1 MNTAKVWTWAITV
14 ALGGFLFGFDTAV
27 ISGAEKAIQAE
38 FGLSDLA
45 IGQIVAMALYGTI
58 IGAIFGG
65 VIADRFGRKT
75 TLLAIAVLYLL
86 SAAGSALAGDAL
98 QLNIFRF
105 LGGLGVGAS
114 SVVAPMYITEVA
126 PAEKRGQLVAA
137 FQLNLVVGILVAY
150 LSNYLI
156 VNATAVVDWRL
167 MLGVEVLP
175 ALLFLVLLFFVPRS
189 PRWLLTKGENRA
201 EALDVL
207 MRVNPATAQEEIAKI
222 ELSNTTR
229 EKVALSKFFSG
240 KYNRPILYAFLFA
253 FFNQVSGINAVIY
266 YAPRIFEAANLG
278 TESAFLSSVGIG
290 VVNVVFTL
298 IGMYLI
304 DRSGRKKLMYIGTFG
319 YLISLS
325 SVAWAFYTQN
335 LEGLIVPIWLFVF
348 IASHAIGQGA
358 VIWVF
363 ISEIFGNEV
372 RGLGASLGST
382 THWIF
387 AALIAGNF
395 PFLAATL
402 GQATIFTVFA
412 FCMVGQLLFVYF
424 LMPETKGV
432 ELEELQENLVR

>member
-1 MNTAKVWTWAITV
+1 MNTTRVWTWAITV

-65 VIADRFGRKT
+65 VPADKYGRKV
-75 TLLAIAVLYLL
+75 TLIAIAILYLL
-86 SAAGSALAGDAL
+86 SAAGSALAADPL

-114 SVVAPMYITEVA
+114 SVVAPLYITEVA
-126 PAEKRGQLVAA
+126 PARVRGQLVAA
-137 FQLNLVVGILVAY
+137 FQLNLVLGILLAY
-150 LSNYLI
+150 FSNYLI
-156 VNATAVVDWRL
+156 VDAISAVDWRL
-167 MLGVEVLP
+167 MLGVEVVP
-175 ALLFLVLLFFVPRS
+175 ALLFLILLFFVPRS
-189 PRWLLTKGENRA
+189 PRWLITKGGFRE
-201 EALDVL
+201 EARSVL
-207 MRVNPATAQEEIAKI
+207 EQIDPSTAQHELAQI
-222 ELSNTTR
+222 EASNTSR
-229 EKVALSKFFSG
+229 EKVALRKFFSG
-240 KYNRPILYAFLFA
+240 KYKRPILYAFLFG

-278 TESAFLSSVGIG
+278 TESALLSSVGIG
-290 VVNVVFTL
+290 VVNVIFTF

-304 DRSGRKKLMYIGTFG
+304 DRSGRKQLMYIGTFG

-325 SVAWAFYTQN
+325 AVSWAFFTGN

-387 AALIAGNF
+387 AALIGGNF
-395 PFLAATL
+395 PFLASTF
-402 GQATIFTVFA
+402 GEGPIFGLFA
-412 FCMVGQLLFVYF
+412 LFMVGQLAFVHF
-424 LMPETKGV
+424 MMPETKGV
-432 ELEELQENLVR
+432 ELEDLQRELVS

>member
-1 MNTAKVWTWAITV
+1 MHKAKVWTWAITV

-45 IGQIVAMALYGTI
+45 IGQLVAMALYGTI

-65 VIADRFGRKT
+65 VVADRFGRKT
-75 TLLAIAVLYLL
+75 TLLAIAALYLV
-86 SAAGSALAGDAL
+86 SAAGSAIAADAL

-126 PAEKRGQLVAA
+126 PAEQRGQLVAA
-137 FQLNLVVGILVAY
+137 FQLNLVVGILMAY
-150 LSNYLI
+150 FSNYLI
-156 VNATAVVDWRL
+156 VGGAEAIDWRL

-175 ALLFLVLLFFVPRS
+175 AVLFLVLLFFVPRS
-189 PRWLLTKGENRA
+189 PRWLLTKGNNQA
-201 EALDVL
+201 EALAVL
-207 MRVNPATAQEEIAKI
+207 RRIDPLTAESELAKI
-222 ELSNTTR
+222 EASNTTR
-229 EKVALSKFFSG
+229 AKVALGTFFSG

-253 FFNQVSGINAVIY
+253 LFNQISGINAVIY

-290 VVNVVFTL
+290 IVNVVFTL

-304 DRSGRKKLMYIGTFG
+304 DRSGRRRLMYIGTFG

-325 SVAWAFYTQN
+325 AVAWAFHTGN
-335 LEGLIVPIWLFVF
+335 LEGLTVPIWLFVF

-395 PFLAATL
+395 PYLAATL

-412 FCMVGQLLFVYF
+412 VCMVGQLLFVHF

-432 ELEELQENLVR
+432 ELEELVL